1 MNRIHAVALAAA
13 AFLAVAVPAASAAP
27 VRYAGKTD
35 GGSKISFQV
44 SGGKLRSV
52 KTMVPTSC
60 VSAQGGT
67 PRAGLD
73 LFEPPGGF
81 ALGRSVKRTAEKQDT
96 AMAYYD
102 VTKHYTVSTRR
113 SGKAIKGALAV
124 NWSWVDASVPKIYTC
139 VGNAS
144 FSAKP
149 R

>member
-1 MNRIHAVALAAA
+1 MNRINAIAIAAA
-13 AFLAVAVPAASAAP
+13 TLVTVAAPAAHAAP

-35 GGSKISFQV
+35 EGSKVSFVV
-44 SGGKLRSV
+44 SHGKLRSLE
-52 KTMVPTSC
+52 TMVPTSC

-81 ALGRSVKRTAEKQDT
+81 ALGRTIKRTVEKQDT
-96 AMAYYD
+96 AMTYYD
-102 VTKHYTVSTRR
+102 VTKNYTVTTRR
-113 SGKAIKGALAV
+113 SGKTIKGELAV
-124 NWSWVDASVPKIYTC
+124 NWSWVDVSVPKLYTC
-139 VGNAS
+139 VGNAR